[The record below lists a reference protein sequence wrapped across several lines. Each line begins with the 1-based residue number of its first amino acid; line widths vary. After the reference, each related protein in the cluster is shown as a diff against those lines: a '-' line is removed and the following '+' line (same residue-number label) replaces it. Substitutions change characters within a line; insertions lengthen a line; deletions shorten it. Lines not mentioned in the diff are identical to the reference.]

1 MVMEHSFGE
10 EEARRQQEVRAQR
23 EREHRAQ
30 LRAELRQ
37 KTAGA
42 TRMFMNFLFFAAVA
56 GLILANLPKIHSVAA
71 TTASRTVTRV
81 QAKAEASPLRQGA
94 EHYEQ
99 ELDSIVSR

>member
-30 LRAELRQ
+30 LRAELRR

-42 TRMFMNFLFFAAVA
+42 THKFLNFLFCAAVA
-56 GLILANLPKIHSVAA
+56 GLILTNLPKIHSVAT
-71 TTASRTVTRV
+71 TTASRTVTHV
-81 QAKAEASPLRQGA
+81 QAKAEASPLRQSA
-94 EHYEQ
+94 ENYEK
-99 ELDSIVSR
+99 ELDGIVSR